1 MSKKLHIS
9 CNTSPACLEIFI
21 GFNFC
26 VVKEVIK
33 KSVLAK
39 CKIKK
44 ETSTGNSYLFA
55 NLVHVFKSATVVV
68 GRTLLLLFT
77 IAFNITTIQISESK

>member
-1 MSKKLHIS
+1 MFRNLYRFSVSKVIS
-9 CNTSPACLEIFI
+9 Y
-21 GFNFC
+21 NFC

-44 ETSTGNSYLFA
+44 ETSTGKSYLFA
-55 NLVHVFKSATVVV
+55 NLVHVPVVV
-68 GRTLLLLFT
+68 GSTLLRYLV
-77 IAFNITTIQISESK
+77 